1 MAGWSRASTPA
12 PAPDAT
18 APSRAP
24 VVTRV
29 PVSVWVSLWRAVL
42 AALAS
47 CGLMGVAGAQSLPV
61 HLDPLAQQGLLTPL
75 GHLRTSAT
83 GAVVAPLAN
92 GDVLFFGNPL
102 SEEALRRRPRLT
114 EADQSDAQWLW
125 LGAERRWRHL
135 PPPPGCRGYARG
147 AVATALGDGGVLLSG
162 GVCDPVQLV
171 GEPTPP
177 PYRALQRWDAAHRR
191 WLDAPSLAQ
200 GRLLHSAARLADG
213 SVLVAGGI
221 ADPVLDPGAPA
232 RLSVERWRPD
242 ANSVQ
247 ALAPLPSPRLL
258 AAAVPLADGG
268 LLLIGGEDEQGQV
281 LNAVTRWQP
290 DGAAG
295 RWQALAPLKAARSR
309 FGVARLPDGRVIVA
323 GGRGASGVLSSTEI
337 YDPATD
343 TWTPGPSLPQEQLDA
358 TLQPLPDGSLLL
370 AADASAPADVAPG
383 TWTWQLDAGLSRW
396 QPAGQR
402 RVNPAKLGDR
412 MAGSA
417 PVAQLLPE
425 GRVRW
430 FLRGAAWLWQP
441 GGPPLDENGQPVVW
455 NQAVTGLRLPTGQV
469 LVAGSRTNPLAGR
482 AADDAPLTR
491 FWVWD
496 TSTRRW
502 SAAGDLGAVPVGA
515 LLPLGRER
523 VLHLSLKSAGGA
535 QAHCATLP
543 LDAATRWKPCGSVDL
558 AFDGRVGGLSAVGVL
573 ESGPL
578 KGSAAWL
585 PSAGELLVYRAAE
598 QDFLRLPVQQLT
610 EGQLYGAPFIQTRPL
625 AVARH
630 AGEDFDIGPLIGR
643 LMEVQETG
651 RPYNVVSGGQIIGS
665 GGGQP
670 SPRVHWDAEKQR
682 WTYRLL
688 SGSAMG
694 RFGFLL
700 PDGCVM
706 SVDRPTLFHPD
717 GSAVQELPDVL
728 AGTTRRHAVPLTNG
742 LVLVLGVPDDGGL
755 GGGFQLRQA
764 GCEGW
769 TPQTDDA
776 LRLTEALE
784 RDYVRPEE
792 KPPEAARPLPLP
804 EGAPQAARPGLL
816 DRALPLVKPLIASVA
831 VVVAGLLLLAWLRR
845 RGARAARRTAA
856 PASPAPA
863 TGWRRRLDWRITL
876 PMRVLL
882 YGGLAYLLLSHFI
895 ALRQLG
901 DQNEKDACLSDAAR
915 CVDARTGRIASVPRL
930 AALRNSTPPELPCR
944 FIGSW
949 QTVQRGSVWKITLDD
964 RGRAMLDTPVAAT
977 LPATSGKSSY
987 WMVQSGH
994 FVWRHPQGVGGELD
1008 INRILG
1014 EDERGFVLE
1023 EMDGRHTR
1031 FDRLDAHPS
1040 TRCDR
1045 DRPTTP

>member
-1 MAGWSRASTPA
+1 MAAWSRVCSTA

-29 PVSVWVSLWRAVL
+29 PVSVWVSLGRTLL
-42 AALAS
+42 AALLS
-47 CGLMGVAGAQSLPV
+47 FSVGVVAWADSLPS

-75 GHLRTSAT
+75 GHLRPSAT
-83 GAVVAPLAN
+83 GHVVTPLAN
-92 GDVLFFGNPL
+92 GDVLFFGNAP
-102 SEEALRRRPRLT
+102 SEEALRRRPRLKP
-114 EADQSDAQWLW
+114 EDQADAHWLW
-125 LGAERRWRHL
+125 MGAERRWRHL
-135 PPPPGCRGYARG
+135 PAAPGCRGYARG
-147 AVATALGDGGVLLSG
+147 AVATALVDGGVLLSG

-171 GEPTPP
+171 GEPAPP
-177 PYRALQRWDAAHRR
+177 PYRALLRWDATQRR
-191 WLDAPSLAQ
+191 WLDAPALAQ
-200 GRLLHSAARLADG
+200 GRLMHTAARLADG
-213 SVLVAGGI
+213 SVLIAGGI
-221 ADPVLDPGAPA
+221 ADPVLEPGAAA
-232 RLSVERWRPD
+232 RLTVERWRAD
-242 ANSVQ
+242 AATVQ
-247 ALAPLPSPRLL
+247 SLAPLPSPRLL
-258 AAAVPLADGG
+258 SAAVPLADGG
-268 LLLIGGEDEQGQV
+268 LLLIGGEDEQGQPLDSV
-281 LNAVTRWQP
+281 LRWQP
-290 DGAAG
+290 DSGAG
-295 RWQALAPLKAARSR
+295 RWQALAPLKTARSR
-309 FGVARLPDGRVIVA
+309 FGVARLPDGRIVVT
-323 GGRGASGVLSSTEI
+323 GGRGAAGVLASTEV
-337 YDPATD
+337 YDPTAD
-343 TWTPGPSLPQEQLDA
+343 AWTPGPPLPQEQLDA
-358 TLQPLPDGSLLL
+358 TLQLLSDGSLLL
-370 AADASAPADVAPG
+370 AADASTPADVAPS
-383 TWTWQLDAGLSRW
+383 TWVWQLDAGLARW

-417 PVAQLLPE
+417 PVAQLLPD

-430 FLRGAAWLWQP
+430 FLRGQAWLWQP

-455 NQAVTGLRLPTGQV
+455 TQAVTGLRLPTGQV
-469 LVAGSRTNPLAGR
+469 LVAGTRTHPLAGR
-482 AADDAPLTR
+482 VAQDAPLTR
-491 FWVWD
+491 FWLWD

-502 SAAGDLGAVPVGA
+502 SAAGDLGSVPAGA
-515 LLPLGRER
+515 LLPIGRER
-523 VLHLSLKSAGGA
+523 VLHLSLQTGGRA
-535 QAHCATLP
+535 LAHCAALP
-543 LDAATRWKPCGSVDL
+543 LEAATRWKPCGSVEL

-578 KGSAAWL
+578 KGSPAWL
-585 PSAGELLVYRAAE
+585 PDAGELLVYRPTE

-610 EGQLYGAPFIQTRPL
+610 EGQLYGAPYIQTKPL

-630 AGEDFDIGPLIGR
+630 AGESFDIGPLIGR

-651 RPYNVVSGGQIIGS
+651 RPYNVVSGGQVIGS

-688 SGSAMG
+688 SGTSMG

-706 SVDRPTLFHPD
+706 SVDRPSLFHPD

-728 AGTTRRHAVPLTNG
+728 AGLTQRHAVPLTNG
-742 LVLVLGVPDDGGL
+742 QVLVLGLPDDGGL
-755 GGGFQLRQA
+755 GGGFQLRHA
-764 GCEGW
+764 SCDGW
-769 TPQTDDA
+769 TPQKDDE
-776 LRLTEALE
+776 LRLTDALE
-784 RDYVRPEE
+784 RDYVRPVEQ
-792 KPPEAARPLPLP
+792 PPASAQPLPLP
-804 EGAPQAARPGLL
+804 EGAGAPAGPGLL
-816 DRALPLVKPLIASVA
+816 GRALPLVKPLLATVGI
-831 VVVAGLLLLAWLRR
+831 VVAGLLLMAWLRR
-845 RGARAARRTAA
+845 RSAQVSQRDTA
-856 PASPAPA
+856 PAVPSS
-863 TGWRRRLDWRITL
+863 GWRRRLGWRITL

-882 YGGLAYLLLSHFI
+882 YGGLAYLLLSHFG
-895 ALRQLG
+895 ALRRLG
-901 DQNEKDACLSDAAR
+901 DQDEKDACLADAVR
-915 CVDARTGRIASVPRL
+915 CVDARSGRIASVPRL
-930 AALRNSTPPELPCR
+930 AALPRSTPPELPCR

-964 RGRAMLDTPVAAT
+964 QGRAMLDTPVAAA

-1023 EMDGRHTR
+1023 EMDGRRTR

>member
-1 MAGWSRASTPA
+1 M
-12 PAPDAT
+12 
-18 APSRAP
+18 
-24 VVTRV
+24 
-29 PVSVWVSLWRAVL
+29 SVWVTLVRAWVGAL
-42 AALAS
+42 LAS
-47 CGLMGVAGAQSLPV
+47 CAGLGAWAQGLPAP
-61 HLDPLAQQGLLTPL
+61 LDPLAQQGLLTPV
-75 GHLRTSAT
+75 GHLRLTAT
-83 GAVVAPLAN
+83 GDGVVPLAN
-92 GDVLFFGNPL
+92 GDVLFHGNPL
-102 SEEALRRRPRLT
+102 SEKALQRRPRLAP
-114 EADQSDAQWLW
+114 EDQVDTQWLW
-125 LGAERRWRHL
+125 LGAERRWRRL
-135 PPPPGCRGYARG
+135 PSPPGCRGYARG
-147 AVATALGDGGVLLSG
+147 ALATTLADGSVLLSG
-162 GVCDPVQLV
+162 GVCDPVQAV
-171 GEPTPP
+171 GEPAPP
-177 PYRALQRWDAAHRR
+177 PYRLLQRWDTANRR

-200 GRLLHSAARLADG
+200 GRLLHSAARLSDG
-213 SVLVAGGI
+213 SVLLAGGI
-221 ADPVLDPGAPA
+221 ADPLLEPGASA
-232 RLSVERWRPD
+232 RLTVERWRPD
-242 ANSVQ
+242 TNSVQ
-247 ALAPLPSPRLL
+247 TLAPLPSPRLR
-258 AAAVPLADGG
+258 AAAVPVGDGG
-268 LLLIGGEDEQGQV
+268 LLLIGGEEDPGQPTALV
-281 LNAVTRWQP
+281 WRWQP
-290 DGAAG
+290 DAGGG
-295 RWQALAPLKAARSR
+295 RWQVLSPLKVARSR
-309 FGVARLPDGRVIVA
+309 FGVARLPDGRVVVA
-323 GGRGASGVLSSTEI
+323 GGRGVAGPLSSVEI
-337 YDPATD
+337 YDPASD
-343 TWTPGPSLPQEQLDA
+343 TWTAGPSLPLAQLDA

-370 AADASAPADVAPG
+370 AADGSSPADVAPS
-383 TWTWQLDAGLSRW
+383 TWVWQLDAALSRW

-402 RVNPAKLGDR
+402 LLNPAQVGDR
-412 MAGSA
+412 MAGTP
-417 PVAQLLPE
+417 PVAQALPD

-430 FLRGAAWLWQP
+430 FLRGQAWLWQP
-441 GGPPLDENGQPVVW
+441 GGPPLDEHGQPVVW
-455 NQAVTGLRLPTGQV
+455 TKAVTGLRLATGQV
-469 LVAGSRTNPLAGR
+469 LVAGTQASPLAGR
-482 AADDAPLTR
+482 VADDAPHTR
-491 FWVWD
+491 LWLWD

-502 SAAGDLGAVPVGA
+502 SGAGDLGAVPAGA

-523 VLHLSLKSAGGA
+523 VMHLSLQSGGRA
-535 QAHCATLP
+535 QAHCAALP
-543 LDAATRWKPCGSVDL
+543 LDSATRWKPCGSVEL

-585 PSAGELLVYRAAE
+585 PDAGELLVYRPAE

-610 EGQLYGAPFIQTRPL
+610 EGQLYGAPYIQTKPL

-651 RPYNVVSGGQIIGS
+651 RPYNVVSGGQVIGS

-706 SVDRPTLFHPD
+706 SVDRPTLFHPV

-728 AGTTRRHAVPLTNG
+728 AGLSRRHAVPLTNG
-742 LVLVLGVPDDGGL
+742 QVLVLGVPDDGGL
-755 GGGFQLRQA
+755 GGGFQLRHA
-764 GCEGW
+764 SCDGW
-769 TPQTDDA
+769 TAQNDDA

-792 KPPEAARPLPLP
+792 KAPEVAKPLPLP
-804 EGAPQAARPGLL
+804 EAGTATARPGLL
-816 DRALPLVKPLIASVA
+816 DRAMPVVKPLLTSVA
-831 VVVAGLLLLAWLRR
+831 VVLAGLLLMAVLRR
-845 RGARAARRTAA
+845 RSARVAGRGPVPSAAA
-856 PASPAPA
+856 PAS
-863 TGWRRRLDWRITL
+863 GWRRRLGWRVTL
-876 PMRVLL
+876 PMRLLL
-882 YGGLAYLLLSHFI
+882 YGGLAYLLLSHFL
-895 ALRQLG
+895 ALRHLG
-901 DQNEKDACLSDAAR
+901 DQNEKDACLSDAVR
-915 CVDARTGRIASVPRL
+915 CVDARTGRIASVPKL
-930 AALRNSTPPELPCR
+930 AALRNATPPELPCR

-964 RGRAMLDTPVAAT
+964 QGRAMLDTPVAAT

-1045 DRPTTP
+1045 DRPITP